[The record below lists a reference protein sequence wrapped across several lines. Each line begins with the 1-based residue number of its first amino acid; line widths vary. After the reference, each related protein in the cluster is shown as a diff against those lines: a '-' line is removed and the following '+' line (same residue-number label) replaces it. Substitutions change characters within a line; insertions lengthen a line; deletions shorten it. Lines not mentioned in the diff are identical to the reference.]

1 MSPLITRSASYSECG
16 PTLYEKLR
24 AVSPTI
30 EEDFDLRLSPLKK
43 PLEETTD
50 VVETEVEKHAG
61 ETEAVNERKRNRERD
76 YNRTNSSVSNKSTAS
91 EISRMMWSI
100 SNLPE
105 NADPKMV
112 AWGLVDHNG
121 GKFTI
126 GDTGVSLS
134 VPPQAIPEG
143 HTEGIFIAIMNQEK
157 EHPQVTSKESLLSP
171 VVKCG
176 PNGLKF
182 DRPVILSMPHCA
194 LLEDGAWN
202 LKGVEKLMQ
211 CLNFSVC
218 VYVVISSKCSW

>member
-1 MSPLITRSASYSECG
+1 MSPLITRSASYSETG
-16 PTLYEKLR
+16 PALYEKLR

-30 EEDFDLRLSPLKK
+30 EEDFDLRLSPLKQ

-61 ETEAVNERKRNRERD
+61 ETEAVIERKRNRERD

-194 LLEDGAWN
+194 LLEEGAWN

-211 CLNFSVC
+211 RLNFSVC
-218 VYVVISSKCSW
+218 VCVW